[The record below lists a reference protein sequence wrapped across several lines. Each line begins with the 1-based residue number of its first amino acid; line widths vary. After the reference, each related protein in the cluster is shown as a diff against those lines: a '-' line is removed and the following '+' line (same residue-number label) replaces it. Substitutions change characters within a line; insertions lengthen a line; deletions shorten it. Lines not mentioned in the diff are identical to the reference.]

1 MSDGLYST
9 RLRWSGGPGGCGV
22 ARLHGRS
29 VPLWTPPV
37 IGGAQVHDIDYVP
50 EVRLWQVRR
59 VSFGRV
65 DDLTPAEVADADAIL
80 RAAHH
85 QAVES

>member
-9 RLRWSGGPGGCGV
+9 RLRWSGGPAGCGV
-22 ARLHGRS
+22 ARLHGVS

-37 IGGAQVHDIDYVP
+37 IGGVPVHDIDYAP
-50 EVRLWQVRR
+50 EIHLWQVRR
-59 VSFGRV
+59 ASFGRI

-80 RAAHH
+80 RAAH
-85 QAVES
+85 QVPVS